1 MALVQRNL
9 IRIID
14 EKGLIKGR
22 VAERAG
28 MSANMLSSILAGRK
42 VIRADMV
49 PTLAAAVDVPIPELF
64 KDDEKGGDDFGSV
77 GINGRTAAGTAG

>member
-9 IRIID
+9 IRVID
-14 EKGLIKGR
+14 EKGLIKSR

-28 MSANMLSSILAGRK
+28 MSAQMLSSILAGRK

-64 KDDEKGGDDFGSV
+64 KELEKGSEH
-77 GINGRTAAGTAG
+77 NGTERH